1 MCLILQPT
9 SQCKVCLQLTRFED
23 VNQLC
28 ANTVNIASGTNW
40 ANISPSILGSCGTL
54 KLTRVQRLAEFVCE
68 DCRWS
73 AEQAAKDF
81 YEFLYPSPHKYFE
94 DSAHSF
100 AEEFLS
106 RPSAPPPGKQRP
118 FVRNNM
124 GKSYSLPLL
133 AMTAFP
139 RFPIPAE
146 SGSPQS
152 KASSETSIA
161 TTHLNHRLT
170 LDPPTRS
177 KYEFHSSSSVY
188 SCASES
194 TEEDSRDDDQDDN
207 QNDSRCLRWAN
218 SVDLMNSKQQ
228 PPPLNMLIDQTQNL
242 PETPKSAKQ
251 LRVVSSW
258 GVRAID
264 NPKEDPWWLPEIWG
278 AVQDL
283 TDDLVEYLSKAELV
297 STFHG
302 HNVHVSRNE
311 NDTGTWDESLTVI
324 IVTPRG
330 TRARM
335 VTGDVYQQGVSLA
348 GVRMIDRARYQHISK
363 KEQKQMEKAGL
374 ACIFSPCRVASCP
387 LSHKQDQHQ
396 PWPSNGESLLAGL
409 ERGYRMRK
417 NWRSRASISA
427 SATPTP
433 SPRQHSSPSPVR
445 GRSSAADGV
454 LSRRRPAPLD
464 LTKTK
469 EVRFT
474 GAAYITESTWSRR
487 DVTPHPSTLQ
497 TAMPDEEEGP
507 LTTPDWFEPLMDTPL
522 KVKGDMMMEYKGRA
536 GRVQPPNYESN
547 QPSESNGSPPP
558 RVRSEANRQ
567 QIPQTGGAS
576 VFGQV
581 YNARRAA
588 AAAAAAADISRDD
601 TSNLRRPTYALNQL
615 WISGPDENG
624 TDIFDPPSR

>member
-94 DSAHSF
+94 DSAHGF

-106 RPSAPPPGKQRP
+106 RSSAPPPGKQRP
-118 FVRNNM
+118 FVRNNRR
-124 GKSYSLPLL
+124 KSYSLPLL

-139 RFPIPAE
+139 RFSIPAE

-152 KASSETSIA
+152 KASSETSVA
-161 TTHLNHRLT
+161 TTHLNHRST
-170 LDPPTRS
+170 LDPPARS

-194 TEEDSRDDDQDDN
+194 TEVDSRDEN

-228 PPPLNMLIDQTQNL
+228 PPPLNMLVDQTQNL

-251 LRVVSSW
+251 LRIVSSW
-258 GVRAID
+258 GARVVN
-264 NPKEDPWWLPEIWG
+264 NPEEDPWWLPEIWG

-324 IVTPRG
+324 IVTPGG
-330 TRARM
+330 TRARI

-348 GVRMIDRARYQHISK
+348 GIRMIDRARYQHISK
-363 KEQKQMEKAGL
+363 KEQKHMEKAGL
-374 ACIFSPCRVASCP
+374 SCIFSPCRVASCP

-474 GAAYITESTWSRR
+474 GAADITESTWSRR
-487 DVTPHPSTLQ
+487 DVTPHPSSLQ

-522 KVKGDMMMEYKGRA
+522 KVRGDMMMEYKGRA

-547 QPSESNGSPPP
+547 PPSESNGSPPP

-615 WISGPDENG
+615 WISGPDEDD